1 MALDT
6 ILLQLFGLWYY
17 VDKLIL
23 PSQFMYKGRMARKSL
38 IIVVAVVVTALVAFG
53 PALSARASL
62 LPRVND
68 ALTAGGFALTFENWQ
83 PFAAGVV
90 TGHYK
95 TFEQL
100 AGAAKFHK
108 QRGTLPD
115 ESKFSKTVAAAAGKV
130 TATSPGKT
138 ACLNGEALSLSTKNI
153 TVKYAVKGKV
163 INKAFSLTKK
173 QYDAAVGRS
182 IRKGSSVKVC
192 FQGNK
197 VAGNL
202 INLAPKGQEE
212 TFGNVDGGGGGGSSS
227 SSSSGS

>member
-1 MALDT
+1 MRIFSSRLAPK
-6 ILLQLFGLWYY
+6 IRIG
-17 VDKLIL
+17 
-23 PSQFMYKGRMARKSL
+23 RKSL
-38 IIVVAVVVTALVAFG
+38 IVIVVLIVTVVAFG
-53 PALSARASL
+53 PALSARAAL

-68 ALTAGGFALTFENWQ
+68 ALTAGGFALTFQNWQ
-83 PFAAGVV
+83 PFAARVV

-100 AGAAKFHK
+100 EGAAKFHK

-115 ESKFSKTVAAAAGKV
+115 ESKFSKTVATAAGKV

-138 ACLNGEALSLSTKNI
+138 ACLKGEALSLSTKNV
-153 TVKYAVKGKV
+153 TVQYALKGKI

-173 QYDAAVGRS
+173 QHVAAVGRS

-197 VAGNL
+197 VAGNVT
-202 INLAPKGQEE
+202 NLAPKGQEN
-212 TFGNVDGGGGGGSSS
+212 TYGNVDGGGGGGGGG